1 MCREGA
7 CVRAVVLRGVREV
20 SVEQVPEPAIEAPS
34 DAIVRITSAAICGSD
49 LHMYAGRTVATAGL
63 VLGHEPLGVVEE
75 VGPSVT
81 GVRKGDRVLV
91 PFNIAC
97 GVCFNCARGFTSAC
111 LAVNTDAAGGA
122 YGYFGMGP
130 YRGAQAEYLR
140 VPFADRN
147 CLKVPG
153 EPFDA
158 WEDDFVL
165 LADVFP
171 TGWYANELAGVGEGS
186 TVAVFGAGPV
196 GIMAAYSASLRGAS
210 EIYVVEGVDDRL
222 AMAAAIGATP
232 IDFRRGDP
240 VEQIIAIRRRL
251 SDGKLALGGE
261 KMLGVMCGIEAVGYQ
276 AIDWADPAMPENPAR
291 VLEDLI
297 RLVNPTGRIGSVGLY
312 VPNDPGGINPHAKR
326 GEFRLSFGKL
336 WEKGLSL
343 GTGQTPVARFA
354 PALADLIV
362 SGKAKP
368 SFLVSHRLPLE
379 AAPDAYAKFEQHVEG
394 YTKVVLR
401 PSLQA
406 SP

>member
-1 MCREGA
+1 M
-7 CVRAVVLRGVREV
+7 RAVVLGGTREI
-20 SVEQVPEPAIEAPS
+20 SVEQVPDPEIEAPT
-34 DAIVRITSAAICGSD
+34 DAIIRITSAAICGSD
-49 LHMYAGRTVATAGL
+49 LHMFAGRTVAPAGL

-75 VGPSVT
+75 VGPAVT
-81 GVRKGDRVLV
+81 GVRKGDRVV
-91 PFNIAC
+91 IPFNIAC
-97 GVCFNCARGFTSAC
+97 GVCFNCTRGFTSAC
-111 LAVNTDAAGGA
+111 LAVNADSAGGA
-122 YGYFGMGP
+122 YGYVNMGP

-140 VPFADRN
+140 VPFAERN

-153 EPFDA
+153 EPGDE

-196 GIMAAYSASLRGAS
+196 GLLSAYSALLERAS
-210 EIYVVEGVDDRL
+210 EVYVVDGVDDRL
-222 AMAAAIGATP
+222 AMAAEIGACP

-240 VEQIIAIRRRL
+240 VEQIVEHRRRRTA
-251 SDGKLALGGE
+251 GKLQPGEE

-276 AIDWADPAMPENPAR
+276 AIDWNDPTMTENPGR

-354 PALADLIV
+354 PALCNMIV
-362 SGKAKP
+362 EGKAKP
-368 SFLVSHRLPLE
+368 SFLVTQRLPLE
-379 AAPDAYAKFEQHVEG
+379 AAPEAYAKFEQRIEG
-394 YTKVVLR
+394 YTKVILR
-401 PSLQA
+401 PDLRVSG
-406 SP
+406 